1 MDSSQNMGV
10 EHGFGSHCP
19 PHSAEKAVI
28 LLVEDNEDDVFLM
41 KRALKEAGIA
51 NRLLVAEDGEQAID
65 YLSGAG
71 DFGDR
76 EKFPLPMIVFL
87 DLKMPRKSGYDVLK
101 WIRGNEALKAL
112 VVVMLTSSEEPRDIS
127 RAYREGANSY
137 LVKPPTGD
145 DLVGLAKAFKL
156 YWLERNCF
164 ETAAT

>member
-1 MDSSQNMGV
+1 MGG
-10 EHGFGSHCP
+10 EHGFGSHCQP
-19 PHSAEKAVI
+19 RNAGEVVI

-41 KRALKEAGIA
+41 KRAIKEAGIV
-51 NRLLVAEDGEQAID
+51 NRLSLAEDGQTAID
-65 YLSGAG
+65 YLSGA
-71 DFGDR
+71 DEYSDR
-76 EKFPLPMIVFL
+76 EKFPMPTVVFL

-101 WIRGNEALKAL
+101 WIRGNEALKGL

-164 ETAAT
+164 EPAAA